1 MYTLQKTC
9 EVVVRI
15 VWGTCEAV
23 WGTCEVSACVHIW
36 ITPSLGQKSL
46 QARRKPNAS
55 HASLSCQRYKSFDT
69 WVWILGGGTY
79 VLITKSMWGHC
90 EDSVRNM
97 WSGWRNMWGEC
108 EEHVRTVQ
116 GTCEDSA
123 RNMWVVG
130 NLTTLMLS
138 LIANVMPVSNKN
150 HQTSLIKE
158 WLSDVW

>member
-1 MYTLQKTC
+1 MYTLQKAC
-9 EVVVRI
+9 EAVVRI

-36 ITPSLGQKSL
+36 ITPSPFPVKLVKNPCKS
-46 QARRKPNAS
+46 NAS
-55 HASLSCQRYKSFDT
+55 HASPSCQRWKYFDT

-79 VLITKSMWGHC
+79 VHITKSMWGHC
-90 EDSVRNM
+90 EEHVKR
-97 WSGWRNMWGEC
+97 C
-108 EEHVRTVQ
+108 EEHVRRVW
-116 GTCEDSA
+116 GTCEESA